1 MTKEKQTLQ
10 SDKAGFIGDRA
21 TIIIRAHYQEYE
33 SNNLTVAQHAFDFVN
48 DEVDSAWQTS
58 QRISP
63 SKPTPLNLGHLDPGS
78 CILTLSHDVP
88 KMNSETESIL
98 QNALKRNTIR
108 LTNADGVLVGILRP
122 RRAMVV
128 EYSFPVFAQASD
140 ATALLSITAFP
151 VHNYEEIPAQ

>member
-21 TIIIRAHYQEYE
+21 TIIIRSHYQEYE

-63 SKPTPLNLGHLDPGS
+63 SQRTPLNLGHLDPGS

-88 KMNSETESIL
+88 KMSSETESIL
-98 QNALKRNTIR
+98 QNALKKNTIR
-108 LTNADGVLVGILRP
+108 LTNADGVLVGIIRP

-140 ATALLSITAFP
+140 ATALLSITAIP